1 MDYCNDVDFV
11 LLRKYIYI
19 LSGFFFVG
27 WFVLLLFFFDCD
39 EGLCFVL
46 K

>member
-19 LSGFFFVG
+19 LSGGFFFWLV
-27 WFVLLLFFFDCD
+27 
-39 EGLCFVL
+39 CFVVIFFL
-46 K
+46 IVMRVYVLF

>member
-19 LSGFFFVG
+19 LSGFFFFLVG
-27 WFVLLLFFFDCD
+27 LFCCYFFLIVMRVYVLF
-39 EGLCFVL
+39 
-46 K
+46 